1 MFTGIVY
8 KDTFTTSNQVR
19 NTLRKTGVSFS
30 RFTIEIGRLCT
41 LYFRVFHY
49 SNEEITVKQLQNLTF
64 FISIGPR
71 GSVEVLNFSVKIQ
84 MWCEAGICS
93 GVALSTRTGVILQTS
108 HLTIVEHKELPWTAV
123 CFLGGFDQWVLQH
136 KHAQSLGETSQPPQV
151 EVESHIYDMQFPKKR
166 LWFYTLVI
174 TEGHIWLSFG
184 AAGSLAVK
192 QNTWMVFKR

>member
-108 HLTIVEHKELPWTAV
+108 HLTIAEHKELPWTAV
-123 CFLGGFDQWVLQH
+123 YFWGGVWSMGITTQTRTITGRDIPASSGGGRVTH
-136 KHAQSLGETSQPPQV
+136 
-151 EVESHIYDMQFPKKR
+151 
-166 LWFYTLVI
+166 LWYAI
-174 TEGHIWLSFG
+174 S
-184 AAGSLAVK
+184 
-192 QNTWMVFKR
+192 